1 MFNSVQYV
9 RDICEKE
16 NIPISRLE
24 KDCHFSNGYLNPKKM
39 TKISYDRA
47 VVIAEYLN
55 IPVENILNGPASN
68 KTQVMDLFMGKSSRP
83 LTPMEA
89 QIGAQAQKRQPARTG
104 ELSED
109 KRAVYDFIDA
119 LSDEQVKRLLQIAR
133 AAFEK

>member
-68 KTQVMDLFMGKSSRP
+68 KTPVMELLTGKSRP
-83 LTPMEA
+83 LTPLESAIIEQKQKNSPGSLETTERESKILEA
-89 QIGAQAQKRQPARTG
+89 FRTKTPAEQKAFLTLLG
-104 ELSED
+104 ISED
-109 KRAVYDFIDA
+109 
-119 LSDEQVKRLLQIAR
+119 
-133 AAFEK
+133 

>member
-24 KDCHFSNGYLNPKKM
+24 RDCHFSNGYLNPKKM

-55 IPVENILNGPASN
+55 IPVENILNGPESN
-68 KTQVMDLFMGKSSRP
+68 KTPVMDLFTGKSSRP
-83 LTPMEA
+83 LTPLESAIIEQKQKNSPGSLETTERESKILEA
-89 QIGAQAQKRQPARTG
+89 FRAKTPAEQKAFLTLLG
-104 ELSED
+104 ISED
-109 KRAVYDFIDA
+109 
-119 LSDEQVKRLLQIAR
+119 
-133 AAFEK
+133 

>member
-68 KTQVMDLFMGKSSRP
+68 KTPVMDLFTGKSRP
-83 LTPMEA
+83 LTPLESAIIEQKQKNSPGSLETTERESKILEA
-89 QIGAQAQKRQPARTG
+89 FRTKTPAEQKAFLTLLG
-104 ELSED
+104 ISED
-109 KRAVYDFIDA
+109 
-119 LSDEQVKRLLQIAR
+119 
-133 AAFEK
+133 